1 MLASFERGTRLLTLT
16 GPGGSGKTRL
26 AIEAATTLVP
36 VYKAGVFWVGLAA
49 FREPS
54 LVTDTIAQTLGARDG
69 LAAHIGEREMLLL
82 LDNLE
87 QVIEAAPE
95 LAGLLRA
102 CPNLTLLCTSREL
115 LRVQGE
121 VEYPVPPLASAE
133 AVDLFCERSRL
144 EPSEE
149 VAELC
154 ARLDDLPLAVEL
166 AAARTKALS
175 PAQILERI
183 SGRLDLLRGGRD
195 AEARQQTLR
204 ATIAWSYDLLSEE
217 DKRVFRALSVFV
229 GGCTLEAAEAVADAS
244 IDTLQSLVE
253 KSLLRSTN
261 ERYWMLETIREY
273 ALGELAR
280 SGEAENPGMCHTEFF
295 LDLAEELL
303 APVGQPT
310 SDERRERFMADQAN
324 FREAHTRVLEAGDGA
339 SAVRF
344 VRRLGRVMSI
354 TGSPPAD
361 SYARGIAS
369 LALPGATKEDRAYAL
384 VRTASCADALVGEYE
399 TARALLSEA
408 EKLFEELRDQRGLAD
423 AIAWRANVESR
434 YGNYEDTAALGE
446 RLATIGEALDDPDIT
461 QWAQNF
467 FGLALFG
474 RAVVDGDR
482 DAAQRNRV
490 RAEARVSYDSE
501 SDSSFERAAS
511 LGDLAF
517 ALFAVGE
524 YPESI
529 ATAQRS
535 LRETHVEGT
544 TFVVG
549 LSLCGSGDFGRGVT
563 LIAAARRQLRE
574 DSLTEDAWVAPV
586 LEPIETAAR
595 AELGDDGYDASV
607 RAGEALSRSDAIE
620 LALAVRSHDTD
631 ARRRP
636 PSP

>member
-1 MLASFERGTRLLTLT
+1 
-16 GPGGSGKTRL
+16 
-26 AIEAATTLVP
+26 
-36 VYKAGVFWVGLAA
+36 
-49 FREPS
+49 
-54 LVTDTIAQTLGARDG
+54 
-69 LAAHIGEREMLLL
+69 
-82 LDNLE
+82 
-87 QVIEAAPE
+87 
-95 LAGLLRA
+95 
-102 CPNLTLLCTSREL
+102 
-115 LRVQGE
+115 
-121 VEYPVPPLASAE
+121 
-133 AVDLFCERSRL
+133 
-144 EPSEE
+144 
-149 VAELC
+149 
-154 ARLDDLPLAVEL
+154 
-166 AAARTKALS
+166 
-175 PAQILERI
+175 
-183 SGRLDLLRGGRD
+183 
-195 AEARQQTLR
+195 
-204 ATIAWSYDLLSEE
+204 
-217 DKRVFRALSVFV
+217 
-229 GGCTLEAAEAVADAS
+229 
-244 IDTLQSLVE
+244 
-253 KSLLRSTN
+253 
-261 ERYWMLETIREY
+261 MLETIREY
-273 ALGELAR
+273 AQQEFRRGD
-280 SGEAENPGMCHTEFF
+280 EAHEAVERHTEYF

-408 EKLFEELRDQRGLAD
+408 EKLFEELRDHRGLAD

-490 RAEARVSYDSE
+490 RAEARVAYDSE

-549 LSLCGSGDFGRGVT
+549 LSLCGRGDFGRGVT

-586 LEPIETAAR
+586 LERIEIAAR
-595 AELGDDGYDASV
+595 AALGDDAYEAAV
-607 RAGEALSRSDAIE
+607 RAGEALTRDEAIE
-620 LALAVRSHDTD
+620 LAL
-631 ARRRP
+631 
-636 PSP
+636 SPIDSPKTLDEQAPTR

>member
-1 MLASFERGTRLLTLT
+1 MR
-16 GPGGSGKTRL
+16 
-26 AIEAATTLVP
+26 
-36 VYKAGVFWVGLAA
+36 
-49 FREPS
+49 
-54 LVTDTIAQTLGARDG
+54 
-69 LAAHIGEREMLLL
+69 
-82 LDNLE
+82 
-87 QVIEAAPE
+87 
-95 LAGLLRA
+95 
-102 CPNLTLLCTSREL
+102 
-115 LRVQGE
+115 
-121 VEYPVPPLASAE
+121 
-133 AVDLFCERSRL
+133 
-144 EPSEE
+144 
-149 VAELC
+149 
-154 ARLDDLPLAVEL
+154 
-166 AAARTKALS
+166 
-175 PAQILERI
+175 
-183 SGRLDLLRGGRD
+183 
-195 AEARQQTLR
+195 
-204 ATIAWSYDLLSEE
+204 
-217 DKRVFRALSVFV
+217 
-229 GGCTLEAAEAVADAS
+229 
-244 IDTLQSLVE
+244 
-253 KSLLRSTN
+253 
-261 ERYWMLETIREY
+261 
-273 ALGELAR
+273 
-280 SGEAENPGMCHTEFF
+280 HTEFF

-482 DAAQRNRV
+482 DAAKRNRV

-574 DSLTEDAWVAPV
+574 TASPKMHGSRQSSNRSRPRLVPSSETTATTRASGPV
-586 LEPIETAAR
+586 KRYLAR
-595 AELGDDGYDASV
+595 TPSN
-607 RAGEALSRSDAIE
+607 SRSRFD
-620 LALAVRSHDTD
+620 LTTPTPVDGPHLRNNVREEGES
-631 ARRRP
+631 
-636 PSP
+636 S